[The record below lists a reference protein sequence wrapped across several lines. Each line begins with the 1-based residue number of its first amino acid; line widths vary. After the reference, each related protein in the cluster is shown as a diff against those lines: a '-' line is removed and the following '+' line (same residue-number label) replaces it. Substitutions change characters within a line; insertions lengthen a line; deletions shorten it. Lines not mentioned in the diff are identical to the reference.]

1 MKKILLAS
9 VLLSLSMSSF
19 AEVITP
25 VSEIEMRDPITR
37 QMQKL
42 SPEDMTNA
50 EKVMT
55 YVAPIDGS
63 HDLYKVYVANG
74 YIPFHAMLLTNWDV
88 TQGLRILAPNIPEN
102 PQLKARVT
110 ALKNQ
115 YKPAN

>member
-1 MKKILLAS
+1 MLAS
-9 VLLSLSMSSF
+9 VLLTLSMSCF
-19 AEVITP
+19 AEV
-25 VSEIEMRDPITR
+25 VSPAGSIEMRNPVTLK
-37 QMQKL
+37 MQKL
-42 SPEDMTNA
+42 SPEDIINA
-50 EKVMT
+50 EKVLT
-55 YVAPIDGS
+55 YVAPVEGS

>member
-1 MKKILLAS
+1 MKNILIAS
-9 VLLSLSMSSF
+9 VLLSFSMSSF
-19 AEVITP
+19 AEIATP
-25 VSEIEMRDPITR
+25 APDIEMRDPVTR

-55 YVAPIDGS
+55 YVAPVEGS
-63 HDLYKVYVANG
+63 HDLYKVYVTNG

>member
-1 MKKILLAS
+1 MKKALLAS
-9 VLLSLSMSSF
+9 VLLSISMSSF
-19 AEVITP
+19 AEVGTVP
-25 VSEIEMRDPITR
+25 EIEMRDPITR

-42 SPEDMTNA
+42 SPGDMTNA